1 MKINKLN
8 ESLIDKLNSLPYE
21 KGISKVSYELIKE
34 YQNILNQ
41 FPLGTVLKHYI
52 DAGEEKFTKVEDG
65 EFSWWEYFRAPW
77 KDNKRKSEFDLARWL
92 AGRGVISRSDIIEE
106 NLSIMK
112 INKLNESTKFKVNDK
127 VFVKPNKKQGR
138 VLKVKGDYITVE
150 MDDGKNPVRI
160 DTYYDTDLEAVDEI
174 TESKQLNET
183 KDGKDELW
191 NQINNNEWAYNILAN
206 KVKTAVEKGLPK
218 ERIINIVRNAIASMK
233 NDFGR
238 CPTTQAERLEL
249 ARDFVEDELQGYSFE
264 DGDPDVPSYKRTGTW
279 KKLGESFNPANRG
292 IQYVKCYNQY
302 NYTIQELRVDNDN
315 KTFERG
321 QFTMGKPDKKTK
333 NRQEFEDIVDT
344 LKELGYTEIKSDYHS
359 MRNKSRKGIP
369 TNESIDVAT
378 TSDDKRKALA
388 NYLDVDVEDVVQT
401 YDENNFEVQSTGE
414 EYIVADYDTAYDL
427 AEQDVIST
435 IDDLGIAAFTP
446 YFQEWIMDYAVDED
460 WFKDALVESQRYYY
474 EDMDEDEFVEVC
486 EENNISPDDDN
497 AIDELVDIYLD
508 GIDDYVDEFKSIFG
522 DSEFSTTVKENDLID
537 LDKVVEEAIRVDGIA
552 HFIAGY
558 DGEEI
563 ELNDDLFAYR
573 TN

>member
-1 MKINKLN
+1 MKIKKLN
-8 ESLIDKLNSLPYE
+8 ES
-21 KGISKVSYELIKE
+21 
-34 YQNILNQ
+34 
-41 FPLGTVLKHYI
+41 
-52 DAGEEKFTKVEDG
+52 A
-65 EFSWWEYFRAPW
+65 
-77 KDNKRKSEFDLARWL
+77 
-92 AGRGVISRSDIIEE
+92 
-106 NLSIMK
+106 
-112 INKLNESTKFKVNDK
+112 KFKVNDK

-150 MDDGKNPVRI
+150 MDNGKDPVRI

-174 TESKQLNET
+174 TESKHISRVDDLYEGSIPRNASRIRATDRVSKKSMDLHKEGKYWREGGDEFSYKAYDPAYLKKWNDIEVLETDPNYKPNRTKPEYVVQGNYGHGWEDLTSSDNQAEARNDLRAYRENET
-183 KDGKDELW
+183 G
-191 NQINNNEWAYNILAN
+191 
-206 KVKTAVEKGLPK
+206 VPH
-218 ERIINIVRNAIASMK
+218 
-233 NDFGR
+233 
-238 CPTTQAERLEL
+238 RLIT
-249 ARDFVEDELQGYSFE
+249 RR
-264 DGDPDVPSYKRTGTW
+264 VPVTENLK
-279 KKLGESFNPANRG
+279 ESFKPANRG

-333 NRQEFEDIVDT
+333 NRQEFEDIVDN
-344 LKELGYTEIKSDYHS
+344 LKELGYTEIKSDYRS

-369 TNESIDVAT
+369 TNESIGVTT

-427 AEQDVIST
+427 AEQDVINT
-435 IDDLGIAAFTP
+435 IDDLGIDAFTP
-446 YFQEWIMDYAVDED
+446 YFQEWIMDYAVKED
-460 WFKDALVESQRYYY
+460 WFKDALAESQRYYY
-474 EDMDEDEFVEVC
+474 EDMDEDEFIEVC
-486 EENNISPDDDN
+486 KENNISPDDEN

-508 GIDDYVDEFKSIFG
+508 GIDDYADEFRSAYG
-522 DSEFSTTVKENDLID
+522 DSEFSTAVKENDLID
-537 LDKVVEEAIRVDGIA
+537 LDKVVEEAISVDGIA